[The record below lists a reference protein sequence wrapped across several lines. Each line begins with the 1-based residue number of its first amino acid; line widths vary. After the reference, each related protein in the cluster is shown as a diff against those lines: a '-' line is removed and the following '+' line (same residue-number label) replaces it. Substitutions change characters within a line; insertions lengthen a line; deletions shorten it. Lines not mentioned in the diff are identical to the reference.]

1 MKSLA
6 LKIFAALAIVSMA
19 FSTLSADAVKGQKYY
34 LKTMKPKLGY
44 NGTKFAAKH
53 TQAEWE
59 ALFANDGA
67 GFIAEFS
74 KESPKLEKFLNS
86 DKFKE
91 KIMPHIKDFAIMYAN
106 DSGNVPSC

>member
-6 LKIFAALAIVSMA
+6 LKLIAALAVVGLA
-19 FSTLSADAVKGQKYY
+19 FSTASADAVKGQKYY

-59 ALFANDGA
+59 ALFADNGK
-67 GFIAEFS
+67 GFIEEFS
-74 KESPKLEKFLNS
+74 KEQPSLKDFMNS

-91 KIMPHIKDFAIMYAN
+91 KIMPHIKDFAIKYAS